1 MKANL
6 AGWLD
11 RIGVEHPKTVARG
24 LAPVAEVAARADVN
38 PPAPVNFVVAGTNGK
53 GSTAVFLEQLLRAS
67 GRTVGTTLSPHLV
80 RFNERIRVDGEEI
93 GDDEIVAAF
102 ERVESARR
110 GVSLTYFEYAILAAF
125 RVFRDRDVDVA
136 VLEVGLGGRL
146 DAVNIVDADV
156 AVITSIGLDHQ
167 DYLGSGLEAIGA
179 EKAGVMRPGRPVIFG
194 ARDVP
199 DTVCQRAAELKAPLI
214 RNGLDYRFVDDARG
228 WSVELRNGRRLQVRE
243 RPKVAADNAAAAL
256 QAFAM
261 IEPDF
266 DSEAVAE
273 ACRQAL
279 IPGRDER
286 IFRFDRRWILDVAH
300 NPDAA
305 RFLRERLD
313 ARVACAILGML
324 EDKDHAGVVAA
335 LSDCV
340 DHWVLTDNAASRGLS
355 ADELGERLRIRYER
369 QPRIRDAVGCA
380 LSTTEANDVILVLGS
395 FDTVAGA
402 RQELIRAN

>member
-1 MKANL
+1 M
-6 AGWLD
+6 
-11 RIGVEHPKTVARG
+11 
-24 LAPVAEVAARADVN
+24 
-38 PPAPVNFVVAGTNGK
+38 
-53 GSTAVFLEQLLRAS
+53 
-67 GRTVGTTLSPHLV
+67 
-80 RFNERIRVDGEEI
+80 
-93 GDDEIVAAF
+93 
-102 ERVESARR
+102 
-110 GVSLTYFEYAILAAF
+110 
-125 RVFRDRDVDVA
+125 FRDRDVDAA

-167 DYLGSGLEAIGA
+167 DYLGTGLEAIGA

-199 DTVCQRAAELKAPLI
+199 GSVCQRAAELKAPLI
-214 RNGLDYRFVDDARG
+214 RNGVDYRLVDDARG
-228 WSVELRNGRRLQVRE
+228 WSIELRNGRRLRVRE
-243 RPKVAADNAAAAL
+243 RPKVAAENAAAAL

-266 DSEAVAE
+266 DSATVAE
-273 ACRQAL
+273 ACRQAM

-286 IFRFDRRWILDVAH
+286 IFRFDRRWVLDVAH

-305 RFLRERLD
+305 RFLREGLD
-313 ARVACAILGML
+313 TRVACAILGML

-340 DHWVLTDNAASRGLS
+340 DRWVLTDNVASRGLN
-355 ADELGERLRIRYER
+355 ADELGERLRIGHER
-369 QPRIRDAVGCA
+369 QPRIRDAIRCA